1 MNYLR
6 TPLLFLVMVGSLSAQ
21 EPKITPET
29 PVSNVILDQWLHSGD
44 PRLIAWAATFAQQT
58 HDAKIVAEMPSLLD
72 HWPVPEIFGD
82 EKSQASQKRAV
93 GAVLD
98 ALIQENVHVSASTI
112 NSIAESYP
120 AAASV
125 LISRLP
131 LSESRQTL
139 DDWIYG
145 ATGAWGGRTLARV
158 ASMMLAKDPGTSR
171 AVWNGDLVGFVASV
185 VGASEAELHI
195 KIKATNAIGEGT
207 GMGACGDSMGRELT
221 PGWPQVYSYFLSEND
236 PQAATHIVI
245 DLDGDSIA
253 FTRIKEN
260 GGWGSCY
267 GVKWLDSSTRHRLIA
282 HWLGVEDNQVPWHP
296 AETFTIVW
304 TNKKD
309 YEQQVGQITELQRE
323 KLQTTVQTLQKRG
336 FLTEGE
342 AATVLPKLVI
352 TIKCEIKP
360 CPLV

>member
-6 TPLLFLVMVGSLSAQ
+6 TPLLFLVMAGSLSAQ

-29 PVSNVILDQWLHSGD
+29 PVNNVILRQWLHSGD

-58 HDAKIVAEMPSLLD
+58 HDAEILSEMPSVLE
-72 HWPVPEIFGD
+72 HWTPPQVLSEGNPL
-82 EKSQASQKRAV
+82 ASQKRSID
-93 GAVLD
+93 AVLD
-98 ALIQENVHVSASTI
+98 TLIQENVHVPASTI
-112 NSIAESYP
+112 SLIAESFP

-131 LSESRQTL
+131 LSESRRTL
-139 DDWIYG
+139 QDWTYG
-145 ATGAWGGRTLARV
+145 ATGTWSGRTLARI
-158 ASMMLAKDPGTSR
+158 ASMMLAKDPGPSGGI
-171 AVWNGDLVGFVASV
+171 WNRSPVGFVASV
-185 VGASEAELHI
+185 VGASEAELQI
-195 KIKATNAIGEGT
+195 KIQSTNAADGGT
-207 GMGACGDSMGRELT
+207 GTGACGDSMGREPT

-236 PQAATHIVI
+236 PQATGHIVI

-282 HWLGVEDNQVPWHP
+282 HWLGIEDNQVPWHP
-296 AETFTIVW
+296 TETFTIVW

-323 KLQTTVQTLQKRG
+323 KLQATVQTLQKRG
-336 FLTEGE
+336 LLTEGE
-342 AATVLPKLVI
+342 AATVLPKLVV